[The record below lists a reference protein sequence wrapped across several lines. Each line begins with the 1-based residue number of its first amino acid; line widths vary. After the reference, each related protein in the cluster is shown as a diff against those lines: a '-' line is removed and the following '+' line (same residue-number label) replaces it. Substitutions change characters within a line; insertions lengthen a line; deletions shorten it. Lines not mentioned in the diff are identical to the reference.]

1 MVIYL
6 EHLSVVIIRT
16 SLVTVD
22 LDVVVVPD
30 QF

>member
-1 MVIYL
+1 MMIYL
-6 EHLSVVIIRT
+6 EHRSVVNIRT
-16 SLVTVD
+16 SLVTVE